1 MPRMHFNKPHDLP
14 KLSWKFVSRIL
25 HFFEHYKLQLAGII
39 LLTFGISLLGLV
51 PPLLLQKIVDQ
62 ALPHKNLQLL
72 FWLVGFSI
80 TATIGLNLLQVA
92 QGYLSTWVA
101 KKITYN
107 IKNQLYANLSH
118 QAQSF
123 FTTVKEG
130 EIITRLTSDVDG
142 IQQIFQ
148 TTVVNALTSVFILAT
163 SLAALIHLNP
173 WLALVS
179 MLTLPLFILPTRK
192 VGQVRWQ
199 LTAKSQKKLSQLNQ
213 HVQETLN
220 TSGSTLMKL
229 FTNEPKALREF
240 KTINQAVT
248 ALQLKESLAGRWF
261 RMTLAVFTTIG
272 PMLVY
277 LAGGYLLIQGQI
289 SLGGI
294 ITFASLLTRM
304 YNPVIQLSNIQVDFM
319 SSFALFDR
327 IFAYLDQT
335 SPIKETTEPQTL
347 STKDFQLEFQDVSFR
362 YQNEWALQ
370 HIQLTVKPGQT
381 LALVGPSGAGK
392 STLTNLIPR
401 LYDPTQGQILLAGQK
416 LTAYALADLRQQIG
430 VVTQEAYLFNTTIRE
445 NLLYAKPE
453 ATEEELIAATKAA
466 YIYDFITQ
474 LPAGFETKV
483 GNRGVRLSGGEKQRL
498 AIARV
503 ILKDPKLLI
512 LDEATS
518 ALDALSERYV
528 QKAMDKL
535 LENRTSIVIA
545 HRLSTIRDADQIAVL
560 EKGRLVEQGDHQT
573 LLQQNGL
580 YAKLHATQFNLAKS
594 A

>member
-1 MPRMHFNKPHDLP
+1 MPRMHFSKPQDLP

-163 SLAALIHLNP
+163 SLIALIHLNP

-229 FTNEPKALREF
+229 FTNEPQALREF

-347 STKDFQLEFQDVSFR
+347 STEDFQLEFQDVSFR